1 MVKALSR
8 KGFVVVRQS
17 GSYISV
23 QSADDKYRTV
33 VPRHAEIK
41 RSTLMK
47 LLAEAGLTN
56 EEFIELLG

>member
-1 MVKALSR
+1 VLKALGR

-17 GSYISV
+17 GSHISV
-23 QSADDKYRTV
+23 QSADGKYRTV
-33 VPRHAEIK
+33 VPRHSEIK

-47 LLAEAGLTN
+47 LIAEAGLTE